1 MATLHV
7 RNVPDELYEL
17 LRERA
22 TTNGRSIGAEAVV
35 LLQSE
40 LGTTIRPWRTMFS
53 RRRHAPTPFHR
64 FTPRARSLVGEAKDE
79 ARDLG
84 DSAIGTEHL
93 LLVLLRSSEAIA
105 LFTAESAGLDYEQA
119 RAAVEGLPRER
130 ADVPLEGS
138 LPFTPGAK
146 KAMELALR
154 YCIERGSGQ
163 IGPEELLLGIA
174 REDEGFGARIL
185 VEAGLDVA
193 TLGRGLAVAPRAV
206 PPAGFRVVEL
216 AGTADD
222 WERQLNSL
230 ADQGYE
236 LVEIVAGRAIFRVP
250 MQEL

>member
-7 RNVPDELYEL
+7 RNVPDELYER
-17 LRERA
+17 LRDRA
-22 TTNGRSIGAEAVV
+22 TANGRSIGAEAVV

-40 LGTTIRPWRTMFS
+40 LGTTVRPWRTMFS
-53 RRRHAPTPFHR
+53 RRRYAPTPFHR
-64 FTPRARSLVGEAKDE
+64 FTPLARNLVGEAKE
-79 ARDLG
+79 QAREVG
-84 DSAIGTEHL
+84 DTAIGTEHL
-93 LLVLLRSSEAIA
+93 LLALLLSSEPIA
-105 LFTAESAGLDYEQA
+105 AFMAESAGLRYEQA

-130 ADVPLEGS
+130 EEIPAAGGM
-138 LPFTPGAK
+138 PFTPGAK

-193 TLGRGLAVAPRAV
+193 SLQRGLAVPQVESAP
-206 PPAGFRVVEL
+206 GFRVVEL
-216 AGTADD
+216 TGTAED

-230 ADQGYE
+230 AARGHE
-236 LVEIVAGRAIFRVP
+236 LVEIVSGRAVFRVP